1 MEFIADPGLVNV
13 ISLFEFFD
21 NALADVTEGSNIIG
35 KNLYLYWHK
44 SSWLSSNNLTP
55 LYLPFLSKS

>member
-21 NALADVTEGSNIIG
+21 NALADVAEGSNIIG

-44 SSWLSSNNLTP
+44 SS
-55 LYLPFLSKS
+55 

>member
-21 NALADVTEGSNIIG
+21 NALADIAEGSDIVG
-35 KNLYLYWHK
+35 KNLYFY
-44 SSWLSSNNLTP
+44 
-55 LYLPFLSKS
+55 